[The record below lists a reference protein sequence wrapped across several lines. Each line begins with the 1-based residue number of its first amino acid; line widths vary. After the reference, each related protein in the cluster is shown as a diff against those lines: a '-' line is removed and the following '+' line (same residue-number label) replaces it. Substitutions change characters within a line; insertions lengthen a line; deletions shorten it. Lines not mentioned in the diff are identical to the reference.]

1 MVGSVGS
8 IPGGAGVTG
17 GPSLP
22 LPLLMMGPGI
32 VSSDSV
38 SSVVVP
44 LISDA
49 M

>member
-17 GPSLP
+17 GASL
-22 LPLLMMGPGI
+22 LFPLLIRGPGI